1 MKNDEEIK
9 KYEEEAERLKSA
21 YLQCLGIISY
31 LKKQKEE
38 EGKKKEDK

>member
-1 MKNDEEIK
+1 MKHDEEIK
-9 KYEEEAERLKSA
+9 KYEEEAERLKAA
-21 YLQCLGIISY
+21 YLQVVGVISY